1 MENGINSIKSD
12 KSHLFGG
19 QVGGAYMANNDVRNI
34 DIFNDKEKK
43 LDQSHVSIFCNTQA
57 TA

>member
-1 MENGINSIKSD
+1 MEHGINSIKGD

-19 QVGGAYMANNDVRNI
+19 QVGGAYMASNDVKDINIHNAKERNV
-34 DIFNDKEKK
+34 D
-43 LDQSHVSIFCNTQA
+43 LSGVSAWCHPKA

>member
-1 MENGINSIKSD
+1 MSDGINSIRGD

-19 QVGGAYMANNDVRNI
+19 SVAGAYMANNDVKDINIHNAKERNV
-34 DIFNDKEKK
+34 D
-43 LDQSHVSIFCNTQA
+43 LSGVSAWCHPKA

>member
-1 MENGINSIKSD
+1 MSDGINSISSD

-19 QVGGAYMANNDVRNI
+19 QVGGAYMANNDVKNV
-34 DIFNDKEKK
+34 DIFSQKERS
-43 LDQSHVSIFCNTQA
+43 LDLSSVSAWCNPQA